1 MLLTILKA
9 PLKIAA
15 LLLAF
20 LLLLMQLAC
29 TLLLGIASFVLNFL
43 ASLFLAGAVAG
54 IISGGLTV
62 IIWDYIPLV
71 AGQTLGSYTG
81 LYSLAVG
88 FAVSLIMIIVFSLA
102 TKEPSKEITDVF
114 DKVAGKN

>member
-20 LLLLMQLAC
+20 LMNL
-29 TLLLGIASFVLNFL
+29 L

-54 IISGGLTV
+54 WIV
-62 IIWDYIPLV
+62 HAEAMLV
-71 AGQTLGSYTG
+71 WRTAGAGIFSAL
-81 LYSLAVG
+81 LPSLAEWLLDGVAWLTEHLWD
-88 FAVSLIMIIVFSLA
+88 FAI
-102 TKEPSKEITDVF
+102 
-114 DKVAGKN
+114 G

>member
-20 LLLLMQLAC
+20 LLLLVQLAC
-29 TLLLGIASFVLNFL
+29 TLLLRIASFVLNLL

-54 IISGGLTV
+54 WFV
-62 IIWDYIPLV
+62 HAEAVLV
-71 AGQTLGSYTG
+71 WRTAGVGIFFAL
-81 LYSLAVG
+81 LPSLAEWLLDG
-88 FAVSLIMIIVFSLA
+88 MAWLSERLWDFAM
-102 TKEPSKEITDVF
+102 
-114 DKVAGKN
+114 G

>member
-20 LLLLMQLAC
+20 LLLLVQLAC
-29 TLLLGIASFVLNFL
+29 TLLLGISAFLMNLL

-54 IISGGLTV
+54 WIVHAEAI
-62 IIWDYIPLV
+62 LV
-71 AGQTLGSYTG
+71 WRTAGAGIFSAL
-81 LYSLAVG
+81 LPSLAEWLLDGVAWLTEHLWD
-88 FAVSLIMIIVFSLA
+88 FAI
-102 TKEPSKEITDVF
+102 
-114 DKVAGKN
+114 G

>member
-20 LLLLMQLAC
+20 LLLLVQLAC
-29 TLLLGIASFVLNFL
+29 TLLLGISAFLMNLL

-54 IISGGLTV
+54 WIVHAEAVLVWRTAGIGIFFVLLPSLVEGLLNGIAWLTEHL
-62 IIWDYIPLV
+62 WD
-71 AGQTLGSYTG
+71 
-81 LYSLAVG
+81 
-88 FAVSLIMIIVFSLA
+88 FAM
-102 TKEPSKEITDVF
+102 D
-114 DKVAGKN
+114 

>member
-20 LLLLMQLAC
+20 LMNL
-29 TLLLGIASFVLNFL
+29 L

-54 IISGGLTV
+54 WFVHAEAVLVWRTAGIGIFFVLLPSLVEGLLSGIAWLTEHL
-62 IIWDYIPLV
+62 WD
-71 AGQTLGSYTG
+71 
-81 LYSLAVG
+81 
-88 FAVSLIMIIVFSLA
+88 FAM
-102 TKEPSKEITDVF
+102 D
-114 DKVAGKN
+114 

>member
-20 LLLLMQLAC
+20 LMNL
-29 TLLLGIASFVLNFL
+29 L

-54 IISGGLTV
+54 WFVHAEAVLVWRTAGAGIFFAMLPFLAGWLLDGVTWLSERL
-62 IIWDYIPLV
+62 WD
-71 AGQTLGSYTG
+71 
-81 LYSLAVG
+81 
-88 FAVSLIMIIVFSLA
+88 FAM
-102 TKEPSKEITDVF
+102 
-114 DKVAGKN
+114 G

>member
-20 LLLLMQLAC
+20 LLLLVQLAC
-29 TLLLGIASFVLNFL
+29 TLLLGISAFLMNLL

-54 IISGGLTV
+54 WIVHAEAVLVWRTAGVGIFFALLPFLAEWLLDGVTWLSERL
-62 IIWDYIPLV
+62 WD
-71 AGQTLGSYTG
+71 
-81 LYSLAVG
+81 
-88 FAVSLIMIIVFSLA
+88 FAM
-102 TKEPSKEITDVF
+102 
-114 DKVAGKN
+114 G

>member
-20 LLLLMQLAC
+20 LLLLIQLAC
-29 TLLLGIASFVLNFL
+29 TLLLGISAFLMNLL

-54 IISGGLTV
+54 WFVHAEAVLVWRTAGAGIFFATLPFLAGWLLDGVTWLSERL
-62 IIWDYIPLV
+62 WD
-71 AGQTLGSYTG
+71 
-81 LYSLAVG
+81 
-88 FAVSLIMIIVFSLA
+88 FAM
-102 TKEPSKEITDVF
+102 E
-114 DKVAGKN
+114 

>member
-20 LLLLMQLAC
+20 LLLLMQFAC
-29 TLLLGIASFVLNFL
+29 TLLLRIASFVLNLL

-54 IISGGLTV
+54 WFVHAETV
-62 IIWDYIPLV
+62 LV
-71 AGQTLGSYTG
+71 WRTAGVGIFFAL
-81 LYSLAVG
+81 LPSLAEWLLDGVAWLTERLWD
-88 FAVSLIMIIVFSLA
+88 FAM
-102 TKEPSKEITDVF
+102 
-114 DKVAGKN
+114 G

>member
-20 LLLLMQLAC
+20 LLLLVQLAC
-29 TLLLGIASFVLNFL
+29 TLLLGISAFLMNLL

-54 IISGGLTV
+54 WIVHAEAVLVWQTAGIGIFFVLLPSLVEGLLDGVAWLTERL
-62 IIWDYIPLV
+62 WD
-71 AGQTLGSYTG
+71 
-81 LYSLAVG
+81 
-88 FAVSLIMIIVFSLA
+88 FAM
-102 TKEPSKEITDVF
+102 
-114 DKVAGKN
+114 G

>member
-20 LLLLMQLAC
+20 LLLLVQLAC
-29 TLLLGIASFVLNFL
+29 TLLLGIASFVLNLL

-54 IISGGLTV
+54 WFV
-62 IIWDYIPLV
+62 HAEAVLV
-71 AGQTLGSYTG
+71 WRTAGVGIFFAL
-81 LYSLAVG
+81 LPSLAEWLLDGVTWLSERLWD
-88 FAVSLIMIIVFSLA
+88 FAM
-102 TKEPSKEITDVF
+102 
-114 DKVAGKN
+114 G

>member
-20 LLLLMQLAC
+20 LLLLVQLAC
-29 TLLLGIASFVLNFL
+29 TLLLGISSFVLNLL

-54 IISGGLTV
+54 WFVHAEAVLVWRTAGIGIFFVLLPSLVEGLLSGIAWLTEHL
-62 IIWDYIPLV
+62 WDFV
-71 AGQTLGSYTG
+71 
-81 LYSLAVG
+81 
-88 FAVSLIMIIVFSLA
+88 M
-102 TKEPSKEITDVF
+102 D
-114 DKVAGKN
+114 

>member
-20 LLLLMQLAC
+20 LLLLVQLAC
-29 TLLLGIASFVLNFL
+29 TLLLGIAAFLMNLL

-54 IISGGLTV
+54 WIVHAEAMLVWRTAGIGIFFATLPFLAGWLLDGVTWLSERL
-62 IIWDYIPLV
+62 WD
-71 AGQTLGSYTG
+71 
-81 LYSLAVG
+81 
-88 FAVSLIMIIVFSLA
+88 FAM
-102 TKEPSKEITDVF
+102 
-114 DKVAGKN
+114 G

>member
-9 PLKIAA
+9 PLKITA

-29 TLLLGIASFVLNFL
+29 TLLLGISAFLMNLL

-54 IISGGLTV
+54 WFV
-62 IIWDYIPLV
+62 HAEAVLV
-71 AGQTLGSYTG
+71 WRTAGVGVFFAL
-81 LYSLAVG
+81 LPSLAEWLLDGVTWLSERLWD
-88 FAVSLIMIIVFSLA
+88 FAM
-102 TKEPSKEITDVF
+102 
-114 DKVAGKN
+114 G

>member
-20 LLLLMQLAC
+20 LLLLVQLAC
-29 TLLLGIASFVLNFL
+29 TLLLGISAFLMNLL

-54 IISGGLTV
+54 WIV
-62 IIWDYIPLV
+62 HAEAMLV
-71 AGQTLGSYTG
+71 WRIAGAGIFSAL
-81 LYSLAVG
+81 LPSLAEWLLDGVAWLTERLWD
-88 FAVSLIMIIVFSLA
+88 FAM
-102 TKEPSKEITDVF
+102 D
-114 DKVAGKN
+114 